1 MGRERIQQRL
11 MPAETDE
18 LCRNNGRLLH
28 GEMQRVLPK
37 RKILPVVMFKKVTLR
52 KNFDYIQR
60 NKQMNGKLS
69 YR

>member
-11 MPAETDE
+11 MPAEIDE

-28 GEMQRVLPK
+28 GEMQIVLPE

-52 KNFDYIQR
+52 KNSDYIQR